1 MIFLSGNLIYLRKRC
16 GWKQSDLAAKL
27 GVKAN
32 TISNYE
38 KGTTTPDYGV
48 IHKLIRIFDVTA
60 DQLLYTR
67 LDDGGV
73 SEGFSGETDDESDD
87 NSDDADMA
95 GEPTYAYRASSPK
108 YGVPPRMNRRA
119 VVPSDESS
127 SRLQE
132 PDRRD
137 ELIRFLRNQLVEK
150 DKEIRGLYR
159 ELGAL
164 EHELQWLHDRL
175 DQQEGR

>member
-1 MIFLSGNLIYLRKRC
+1 
-16 GWKQSDLAAKL
+16 
-27 GVKAN
+27 
-32 TISNYE
+32 
-38 KGTTTPDYGV
+38 
-48 IHKLIRIFDVTA
+48 
-60 DQLLYTR
+60 
-67 LDDGGV
+67 
-73 SEGFSGETDDESDD
+73 
-87 NSDDADMA
+87 
-95 GEPTYAYRASSPK
+95 
-108 YGVPPRMNRRA
+108 MNRRA